1 MRFNLVEQPFLSAR
15 LASGI
20 AGLTLPGLIAAAMRD
35 EIDDL
40 PAVRPHQR
48 QALHAFL
55 AQVGALALVA
65 AGRRDAPRTEA
76 EWAALLRGLTPD
88 WPDDA
93 PWTLVVEDV
102 GKPALLQPPIPEGRL
117 DVLGERETTPDGL
130 DMLVTSKNHDLK
142 AARMRQAT
150 PEHWF
155 LALLTLQTMQGILG
169 ASNYGV
175 ARMNSGS
182 GSRAMVGVAPP
193 GGFGARLGRD
203 IVALAV
209 DHDALAREHVYPV
222 CGGKT
227 LLWLEPWDGRAQ
239 VQPGSLDPYFV
250 EICRRVR
257 LVEEAGRIVARR
269 GGSENMRVAADKSLR
284 GKTGDPWAPY
294 TTDRVLTVDGDGFN
308 YRRVARLL
316 DPRFFTPAPLQKL
329 RREDGAQGV
338 EMHFLA
344 TARGQGKTD
353 GFHQRRIPI
362 RALAARRM
370 VEDPDQFGKLAQEQV
385 EDAGKAR
392 RSALK
397 TALMVLFQNAP
408 EKINVNH
415 VASQTKTAPFL
426 AAFDAE
432 VDRIFFDALFA
443 LFEAETDAAREAAQR
458 DWLSR
463 LYRFAKAQLAAAE
476 TATPRSGLRRQ
487 LAIAAARATLDGY
500 FLKIFPSM
508 KEPADVG
515 A

>member
-102 GKPALLQPPIPEGRL
+102 GKPALLQPPIPEGKL

-169 ASNYGV
+169 ARSYGV
-175 ARMNSGS
+175 ARMNSGY

-239 VQPGSLDPYFV
+239 AQPGDLDPYFV
-250 EICRRVR
+250 EICPPVP
-257 LVEEAGRIVARR
+257 LFEEAGRILARR
-269 GGSENMRVAADKSLR
+269 GVSQKARIAADKLLG

-294 TTDRVLTVDGDGFN
+294 ETAKVLTVDGDGFN

-370 VEDPDQFGKLAQEQV
+370 VEDPDQFGALAQEQV

-392 RSALK
+392 RGALN

-408 EKINVNH
+408 KESKTKH
-415 VASQTKTAPFL
+415 AASQTKAAPFL

-443 LFEAETDAAREAAQR
+443 SFEAEPGPARDAARR

-476 TATPRSGLRRQ
+476 TAIPRPRRRRRR
-487 LAIAAARATLDGY
+487 AAAAARAALDGY
-500 FLKIFPSM
+500 FLKLSPSM
-508 KEPADVG
+508 REPADVG